1 MVSINPYPKEK
12 FYTMSWVQIMG
23 YISTVTLVLPVALI
37 LSLRLY
43 KNRCLTFL
51 SVYYTSTLLYN
62 LMTEKI
68 IDLPQIYVKSFGIVN
83 NLMDVPLALLY
94 RLYFTKSAA
103 LRKKIHI
110 GIITFSV
117 FEILTVIFFGFN
129 KDAITII
136 MGPGILLIVT
146 LSFNFFIEQI
156 KDVIQF
162 GKGSG
167 KALMS
172 ASTLFL
178 YGCFFII
185 YIFWYVMRAQ
195 DVEAVQ
201 AAFLVYFFVVT
212 LSSILM
218 SIGLII
224 EKQRVKMVDELKTT
238 QKELSMLYPNEK
250 IIFPKEAAGFLGED
264 EVY

>member
-12 FYTMSWVQIMG
+12 FNRMSWVQIMG
-23 YISTVTLVLPVALI
+23 YISTVALVLPVALI
-37 LSLRLY
+37 LFLKLY
-43 KNRCLTFL
+43 KNRCLAFL
-51 SVYYTSTLLYN
+51 MVYYASTLLYN

-68 IDLPQIYVKSFGIVN
+68 IELPQPYIKGFGIIN
-83 NLMDVPLALLY
+83 NLLDIPLALLY
-94 RLYFTKSAA
+94 MLYFTKSPEF
-103 LRKKIHI
+103 RKKIHI
-110 GIITFSV
+110 GIIAFSV
-117 FEILTVIFFGFN
+117 FEILSVVFFGFST
-129 KDAITII
+129 DAITII
-136 MGPGILLIVT
+136 MGPGILLIVS

-156 KDVIQF
+156 KDVIQY

-185 YIFWYVMRAQ
+185 YIFWYIMRTPAIQ
-195 DVEAVQ
+195 D
-201 AAFLVYFFVVT
+201 AFGVYFFVVT

-218 SIGLII
+218 SIGLIM

-238 QKELSMLYPNEK
+238 QRELSMLYPNEK

-264 EVY
+264 DVY

>member
-1 MVSINPYPKEK
+1 
-12 FYTMSWVQIMG
+12 MSWVQIMG
-23 YISTVTLVLPVALI
+23 YITTVTLVLPVALI
-37 LSLRLY
+37 LSLGLY
-43 KNRCLTFL
+43 KNRCLAFL
-51 SVYYTSTLLYN
+51 MIYYASTLLYN

-68 IDLPQIYVKSFGIVN
+68 IDLPQAYVKGYGIFN
-83 NLMDVPLALLY
+83 NLADVPLALLY
-94 RLYFTKSAA
+94 MLYFTKSAA

-110 GIITFSV
+110 GIIAFSV
-117 FEILTVIFFGFN
+117 FEIFTVIFFGFT

-146 LSFNFFIEQI
+146 LSFIFFIEQI

-185 YIFWYVMRAQ
+185 YIFWYVLRTQ
-195 DVEAVQ
+195 NIPD
-201 AAFLVYFFVVT
+201 AFLVYFFVVT

-218 SIGLII
+218 AIGLIV
-224 EKQRVKMVDELKTT
+224 EKQRFKMLDELKTT
-238 QKELSMLYPNEK
+238 RKELSMLYPNEK
-250 IIFPKEAAGFLGED
+250 IIFPKEAAGFLGEED
-264 EVY
+264 SF

>member
-1 MVSINPYPKEK
+1 
-12 FYTMSWVQIMG
+12 MSWVQIMG
-23 YISTVTLVLPVALI
+23 YISTVTLFLPVVLI
-37 LSLRLY
+37 VSLKLY
-43 KNRCLTFL
+43 KNRPLAFL
-51 SVYYTSTLLYN
+51 LVYYTSTLLYN

-68 IDLPQIYVKSFGIVN
+68 IDLPVNYIKGFGIVN
-83 NLMDVPLALLY
+83 NLLDIPFALLY
-94 RLYFTKSAA
+94 MLYFTKSAG

-110 GIITFSV
+110 GIIAFSV
-117 FEILTVIFFGFN
+117 FELLAVLFFGFT

-185 YIFWYVMRAQ
+185 YIFWYVMRTP
-195 DVEAVQ
+195 DVQ
-201 AAFLVYFFVVT
+201 NAFLVYFFVVS
-212 LSSILM
+212 LSSALM

-224 EKQRVKMVDELKTT
+224 EKQRVKMIDELKTT

-250 IIFPKEAAGFLGED
+250 IIFPKEAAGFLGEED
-264 EVY
+264 VY